1 MNKRES
7 LGLKQ
12 GTKTSGKTAAASL
25 PNPVESLR
33 NASTAIEALLTTYGA
48 TGPAHGHFQL
58 NPQEKA
64 FGLGIVNGDGGK
76 MTQFKR
82 PN

>member
-12 GTKTSGKTAAASL
+12 GTKASEKTAASSL
-25 PNPVESLR
+25 PHPVESLR
-33 NASTAIEALLTTYGA
+33 NTSTAIEALLTTYGVA
-48 TGPAHGHFQL
+48 GPGHGHFQL

-64 FGLGIVNGDGGK
+64 FGLGIVNGDRGK

-82 PN
+82 SN